1 MAMIYAAPRTARLT
15 AWLSRDGDT
24 IVLAL
29 PGSRDLRFREPDP
42 GLADGSNWDIL
53 DQILRSTGK

>member
-1 MAMIYAAPRTARLT
+1 VAMIYAARRTARLT
-15 AWLSRDGDT
+15 AWLSRNGGT

-29 PGSRDLRFREPDP
+29 PGSRELRFQDP
-42 GLADGSNWDIL
+42 RPRPADGSDWDVL

>member
-29 PGSRDLRFREPDP
+29 PGARDLRFQDP
-42 GLADGSNWDIL
+42 GLADGSNWDVL

>member
-1 MAMIYAAPRTARLT
+1 MAMIYAAPRTERLT
-15 AWLSRDGDT
+15 AWLSRNGGT

-29 PGSRDLRFREPDP
+29 PGSRELRFQDPDP
-42 GLADGSNWDIL
+42 GLAAGSNWDVL